1 MIQGSQSSDG
11 PNEFGSFMYSECS
24 AQFQAHSVCEKSGVN
39 MQCAL
44 RGRRNTYSV
53 SRLNAFKNGL
63 SILMAIVESLLRK
76 L

>member
-44 RGRRNTYSV
+44 RGEEIHTQ
-53 SRLNAFKNGL
+53 FQGL
-63 SILMAIVESLLRK
+63 MHSKMVFRF
-76 L
+76 